1 MKVAFKFGNMEQVEM
16 DEETARVAYFPE
28 NLPSVQGPV
37 WIYPAFVSIENADE
51 MDWSQPHAMWVKG
64 IGRIK

>member
-16 DEETARVAYFPE
+16 DEETARIAYLPK

-37 WIYPAFVSIENADE
+37 RIYPAFVYIEKSDNAD
-51 MDWSQPHAMWVKG
+51 WFPPRCVWFRRT
-64 IGRIK
+64 GRRT